1 MNKNTLTAIL
11 MGFIICLGIAVIVIS
26 VRLSFRPNAGD
37 TNETGQSMN
46 VVVNNNPQD
55 TPTPEITETPIPIE
69 PEVETVTIQMV
80 RTTETVNVRD
90 DSSTNGNRL
99 GTAEKGSEFVMI
111 ETLENGWTKIEY
123 NGSEAYIKS
132 DYLEQFE
139 TEITVTPTPEPVEG
153 EDTDE
158 PDADAE

>member
-1 MNKNTLTAIL
+1 

-37 TNETGQSMN
+37 TNETGQSSN

-55 TPTPEITETPIPIE
+55 TPTPEITETPVPTE
-69 PEVETVTIQMV
+69 PVVETVTIQMV

-111 ETLENGWTKIEY
+111 EALENGWTKIEY

-139 TEITVTPTPEPVEG
+139 TEVTVTPTPEPEDG
-153 EDTDE
+153 ADTDE
-158 PDADAE
+158 DDNPEE